1 MTETRVS
8 CTMLWLATDPKL
20 RPSRPSV
27 FRVSNVS
34 TLAHLEYASSGHQK
48 PRLCCCHETIETRNT
63 VCRGTH
69 AVGRQPL
76 NRGRT
81 KR

>member
-1 MTETRVS
+1 MDLYSSNSRRTLITETRVS

-27 FRVSNVS
+27 FRVSDVS

-48 PRLCCCHETIETRNT
+48 PDCVAVTKQLKHETPYAGERTR
-63 VCRGTH
+63 
-69 AVGRQPL
+69 
-76 NRGRT
+76 
-81 KR
+81 